1 MTRRNRKN
9 IRTTPPN
16 KTRAGRKLLNVLVAL
31 IFGGLA
37 GGFIAFA
44 SYVDGLETPTDLPK
58 ADGIVVWTGPGGGR
72 LEMAGQLMNDKLGER
87 LLISGVN
94 TSLSEARVGDLAGL
108 SAENADCC
116 MDVDYA
122 ALDTRGNARET
133 ATWADALGYDHIILV
148 TSSYHMP
155 RARIEISYEMANL
168 RITPVPVRNEAR
180 NRWWGDAGRFRRVL
194 GEYGKYL
201 LVMARGR
208 PKGDNLHEPI
218 LPAQDIATPPSAGAA
233 ETLTGN

>member
-1 MTRRNRKN
+1 MSRRTHKKGAQQ
-9 IRTTPPN
+9 TPQKAAKP
-16 KTRAGRKLLNVLVAL
+16 GRGWRRLFGFLTSLL
-31 IFGGLA
+31 FGGLA

-44 SYVDGLETPTDLPK
+44 SYVDRLETPTDLPK

-72 LEMAGQLMNDKLGER
+72 LEMAGALMEDGLGER

-94 TSLSEARVGDLAGL
+94 TSLTEDRVSSLAGL
-108 SAENADCC
+108 SEATAACC
-116 MDVDYA
+116 LDVDYA

-133 ATWADALGYDHIILV
+133 AAWAEALGYDHIILV

-155 RARIEISYEMANL
+155 RAQVEIGYEMAGL
-168 RITPVPVRNEAR
+168 RITAVPVRNEAR
-180 NRWWGDAGRFRRVL
+180 NRWWRDGGRFRRVA

-208 PKGDNLHEPI
+208 PKGDNMREPV
-218 LPAQDIATPPSAGAA
+218 LPEDELATPNKDDS
-233 ETLTGN
+233 

>member
-1 MTRRNRKN
+1 MSRRTAKKGRRKASK
-9 IRTTPPN
+9 PGS
-16 KTRAGRKLLNVLVAL
+16 GRRRLLGFL
-31 IFGGLA
+31 ISLLLGGLA

-44 SYVDGLETPTDLPK
+44 SYVDRLETPTDLPK

-72 LEMAGQLMNDKLGER
+72 LEMAGALMEDGLGER

-94 TSLSEARVGDLAGL
+94 TSLTEERVSSLAGL
-108 SAENADCC
+108 SEETSSCC

-133 ATWADALGYDHIILV
+133 AGWAEALGYDHIILV

-155 RARIEISYEMANL
+155 RARVEIGYEMAGL
-168 RITPVPVRNEAR
+168 RVTPVPVRNEAR
-180 NRWWGDAGRFRRVL
+180 NRWWSDAGRFRRVA

-208 PKGDNLHEPI
+208 PKGDDMREPI
-218 LPAQDIATPPSAGAA
+218 LRE
-233 ETLTGN
+233 ETLSTPIEDEN

>member
-1 MTRRNRKN
+1 MSRPAHKERPQKAPKPGRGWRRLFGFLA
-9 IRTTPPN
+9 T
-16 KTRAGRKLLNVLVAL
+16 L
-31 IFGGLA
+31 IFGALA

-44 SYVDGLETPTDLPK
+44 SYVDNLETPTDLPK

-72 LEMAGQLMNDKLGER
+72 LEMAGALMEEGLGER
-87 LLISGVN
+87 LLVSGVN
-94 TSLSEARVGDLAGL
+94 TSLTEERVSDLAGV
-108 SAENADCC
+108 SDETANCC

-133 ATWADALGYDHIILV
+133 AAWADALGYDHIILV

-155 RARIEISYEMANL
+155 RAQVEIGFEMAGL
-168 RITPVPVRNEAR
+168 RITAVPVRNEAR
-180 NRWWGDAGRFRRVL
+180 NRWWSDGGRFRRVA

-208 PKGDNLHEPI
+208 PKGDNMHEPV
-218 LPAQDIATPPSAGAA
+218 LSEDELASPS
-233 ETLTGN
+233 EDDS

>member
-1 MTRRNRKN
+1 MMRRKPKTER
-9 IRTTPPN
+9 P
-16 KTRAGRKLLNVLVAL
+16 KTRGGRKLVNFLAAL
-31 IFGGLA
+31 LIGGLA

-44 SYVDGLETPTDLPK
+44 SYVDNLETPADLPE

-72 LEMAGQLMNDKLGER
+72 LEMAGALMDQGLGER

-94 TSLSEARVGDLAGL
+94 TSLNEERVAELAGL
-108 SAENADCC
+108 SIEKAGCC
-116 MDVDYA
+116 LDVDYA

-133 ATWADALGYDHIILV
+133 AAWAEALGYDHIILV

-155 RARIEISYEMANL
+155 RARVEIGYEMAGL

-180 NRWWGDAGRFRRVL
+180 NQWWNDAGRFRRV
-194 GEYGKYL
+194 GSEYGKYL

-208 PKGDNLHEPI
+208 PKGDNMREPV
-218 LPAQDIATPPSAGAA
+218 LPEDALITPTED
-233 ETLTGN
+233 ET

>member
-1 MTRRNRKN
+1 MTQRKTKRRSR
-9 IRTTPPN
+9 REPN
-16 KTRAGRKLLNVLVAL
+16 KTRGGRKLVNFLAAL
-31 IFGGLA
+31 LIGGLA

-44 SYVDGLETPTDLPK
+44 SYVDRLETPTDLPK

-72 LEMAGQLMNDKLGER
+72 LEMAGTLMEDGLGER

-94 TSLSEARVGDLAGL
+94 TSLTEDRVSELAGL
-108 SAENADCC
+108 SPEKAACC

-133 ATWADALGYDHIILV
+133 AAWADALGYDHIILV

-155 RARIEISYEMANL
+155 RARVEIGYEMAGL
-168 RITPVPVRNEAR
+168 RITAVPVRNEAR
-180 NRWWGDAGRFRRVL
+180 NQWWNDGGRFRRVA

-208 PKGDNLHEPI
+208 PKGDNMREPV
-218 LPAQDIATPPSAGAA
+218 LPEGALITPTENES
-233 ETLTGN
+233 